1 MNKLDSICVF
11 CGSSEGNDTHVI
23 AEAFLLG
30 EKLAQKDIAL
40 VYGAAKI
47 GVMGQVA
54 MGAMKHKGKVIGVIP
69 EFLKLKEVVH
79 QGLSELITTNN
90 MHERK
95 MKMHELSDGFITLP
109 GGFGTLEELFEII
122 TWSQLGLHQKPIAL
136 LNIGGFYDD
145 LLGLLENMVR
155 RGFLKMENYE
165 LLLVDDDIDR
175 LIEKMRAFK
184 PVQVPKWLKLD
195 RT

>member
-1 MNKLDSICVF
+1 MSEITSICVF
-11 CGSSEGNDTHVI
+11 CGSSEGNDMKITES
-23 AEAFLLG
+23 AEELG
-30 EKLAQKDIAL
+30 TYMAQQEITL

-54 MGAMKHKGKVIGVIP
+54 QACLEHKGKVIGVIP

-79 QGLSELITTNN
+79 LGLTELITNEN
-90 MHERK
+90 MHQRK
-95 MKMHELSDGFITLP
+95 MTMQEISDGFITLP

-122 TWSQLGLHQKPIAL
+122 TWSQLGLHQKPIGL
-136 LNIGGFYDD
+136 LNINGFYDD
-145 LLGLLENMVR
+145 LLKMLEHMVR

-165 LLLVDDDIDR
+165 LLIVDTSVEG
-175 LIEKMRAFK
+175 LIKKMKAYK
-184 PVQVPKWLKLD
+184 PQPVPKWLRGD

>member
-1 MNKLDSICVF
+1 MTTITSICVF
-11 CGSSEGNDTHVI
+11 CGSSDGNDIQVEEK
-23 AEAFLLG
+23 AKELG
-30 EKLAQKDIAL
+30 TYLAQNDITL

-54 MGAMKHKGKVIGVIP
+54 QASLDHKGKVIGVIP

-79 QGLSELITTNN
+79 LGLTELITNEN
-90 MHERK
+90 MHQRK
-95 MKMHELSDGFITLP
+95 MTMQEISDGFITLP

-122 TWSQLGLHQKPIAL
+122 TWSQLGLHQKPIGL
-136 LNIGGFYDD
+136 LNINGFYDD
-145 LLGLLENMVR
+145 LLKMLEHMVR

-165 LLLVDDDIDR
+165 LLLVDTTVEG
-175 LIEKMRAFK
+175 LISKMKAYK
-184 PVQVPKWLKLD
+184 PQDVPKWLKGD

>member
-11 CGSSEGNDTHVI
+11 CGSSEGNDTNVI
-23 AEAFLLG
+23 SEAFLLG
-30 EKLAQKDIAL
+30 EKLAQQNITL

-54 MGAMKHKGKVIGVIP
+54 KGVMKHKGKVIGVIP

-79 QGLSELITTNN
+79 QGLSELVTTNN

-95 MKMHELSDGFITLP
+95 IKMHELSDGFITLP

-136 LNIGGFYDD
+136 LNTGGFYDH

-175 LIEKMRAFK
+175 LLEKMRTLK

>member
-1 MNKLDSICVF
+1 MNSLDSICVF
-11 CGSSEGNDTHVI
+11 CGSSEGNDTNI
-23 AEAFLLG
+23 ISEAFLLG
-30 EKLAQKDIAL
+30 EKLARKNITL

-47 GVMGQVA
+47 GIMGHVARGVME
-54 MGAMKHKGKVIGVIP
+54 HKGKVIGVIP
-69 EFLKLKEVVH
+69 EFLKRKELIH
-79 QGLSELITTNN
+79 HGLSELITTHN

-122 TWSQLGLHQKPIAL
+122 TWSQLGLHQKPIGL
-136 LNIGGFYDD
+136 LNIGGFYDH

-175 LIEKMRAFK
+175 LLEKMKAFK